1 MGIAW
6 VFCGLGTI
14 FCFTGVYLFYRN
26 IYEKD
31 RKILSPFLLMIMGV
45 ILIAIGTAIYVGL
58 IS

>member
-1 MGIAW
+1 M
-6 VFCGLGTI
+6 FCGLGTI

-31 RKILSPFLLMIMGV
+31 RKILSPFLVMIMGV
-45 ILIAIGTAIYVGL
+45 ILIAIGTAKYVGL

>member
-26 IYEKD
+26 IHEKD
-31 RKILSPFLLMIMGV
+31 RKILSPFLVMIMGV
-45 ILIAIGTAIYVGL
+45 ILIAIGTAKYVGL
-58 IS
+58 IN

>member
-14 FCFTGVYLFYRN
+14 FCFVGVYLFYRS
-26 IYEKD
+26 IHEKD
-31 RKILSPFLLMIMGV
+31 RKIFYTFLIMIMGV
-45 ILIAIGTAIYVGL
+45 ILIAIGTAKYVGL

>member
-14 FCFTGVYLFYRN
+14 FCFAGVYLFHRS

-31 RKILSPFLLMIMGV
+31 RKIFYPFLIMIMGV
-45 ILIAIGTAIYVGL
+45 ILIAIGTAKYVGL
-58 IS
+58 IN

>member
-6 VFCGLGTI
+6 IFCGLGTI

-26 IYEKD
+26 IYVKD
-31 RKILSPFLLMIMGV
+31 RKILFPFLVMIMGV
-45 ILIAIGTAIYVGL
+45 ILIAIGTAKYVGL